1 MIQLQHKIRIVESC
15 FPQTQMEAN
24 ELWHDIKPV
33 KFTRSFTYPS
43 IAPLTNVV
51 LAAYQI
57 PEDAAYMLILRVE
70 CYVTS
75 FSPTSPA
82 FGRFMPPPQGIA
94 RWTYTDIDPTT
105 PEYKI
110 APTLSINSY
119 ADTDEFLFAK
129 GDHRIALTAD
139 LNAVTDS
146 SLVIRTLVYA
156 YLLGALVADRIGASE
171 STYFTS
177 GPVDFPTGGS
187 SNIFPPAPP
196 MRAPESRG
204 EF

>member
-1 MIQLQHKIRIVESC
+1 MLQLEHKRRIVDAC
-15 FPQTQMEAN
+15 FPASLQEAN

-33 KFTRSFTYPS
+33 KFGKSQFFPQPPLPS
-43 IAPLTNVV
+43 TNFV
-51 LAAYQI
+51 LAAYQV
-57 PEDAAYMLILRVE
+57 PEDAAYMLILRAE

-75 FSPTSPA
+75 FFPTSPA

-110 APTLSINSY
+110 SPNQSIHIY
-119 ADTDEFLFAK
+119 ADSDEVLFAK

-139 LNAVTDS
+139 VTPVTDAT
-146 SLVIRTLVYA
+146 LVIRTLIYA
-156 YLLGALVADRIGASE
+156 YLIGALVADKIGASE

-177 GPVDFPTGGS
+177 GPVDFAGG
-187 SNIFPPAPP
+187 NFPPSPAPRP
-196 MRAPESRG
+196 PIAIG